1 MNHPSDMPASER
13 ERMLDDDELER
24 SVARIKWQAERA
36 VGVHVDEA
44 VCLSCEY
51 PERMCGC
58 EKFEAVCG
66 DCGGQGFVEDGGCG
80 GGCEFCRPFPKCNA
94 CAGTGRADVRP

>member
-36 VGVHVDEA
+36 VGVRLDEV
-44 VCLSCEY
+44 VCIACEY

-58 EKFEAVCG
+58 ETYKGPSE
-66 DCGGQGFVEDGGCG
+66 DDGGEEDG
-80 GGCEFCRPFPKCNA
+80 EAFR
-94 CAGTGRADVRP
+94 GREADDYERGQMADWQRLK